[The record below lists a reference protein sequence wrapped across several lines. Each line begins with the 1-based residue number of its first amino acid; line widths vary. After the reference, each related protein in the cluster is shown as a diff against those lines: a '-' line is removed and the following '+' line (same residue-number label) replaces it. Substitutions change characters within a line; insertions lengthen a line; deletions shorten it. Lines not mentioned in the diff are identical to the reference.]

1 MKACSYASRY
11 KGKRRPKCVGNTFA
25 PCDSCLTKY
34 FRVGRRVVLGGEWKD
49 WGFFEGKKFPVGK
62 KAKVVGL
69 SRTQGCIRI
78 VFDGQKTP
86 QSWHCTFLERVH
98 GTKRKSKGPTAKT

>member
-1 MKACSYASRY
+1 MKACSYSTRY

-25 PCDSCLTKY
+25 PCDSCLAKY
-34 FRVGRRVVLGGEWKD
+34 FRVGRRVILGGEWKD
-49 WGFFEGKKFPVGK
+49 WGFSKRFPVGK

-69 SRTQGCIRI
+69 SRTQGCVRI

-86 QSWHCTFLERVH
+86 QSFHCTFLERVH
-98 GTKRKSKGPTAKT
+98 GTNKFNRRTQA

>member
-1 MKACSYASRY
+1 MKACSYSTRY
-11 KGKRRPKCVGNTFA
+11 KGKRRPKCLGNTFA
-25 PCDSCLTKY
+25 PCDSCLAKY
-34 FRVGRRVVLGGEWKD
+34 FRKGRRVVLGGEWKQ
-49 WGFFEGKKFPVGK
+49 WRWEVKTPPIGQ

-86 QSWHCTFLERVH
+86 QSWHCSFLERVH

>member
-1 MKACSYASRY
+1 MKACSYSTRY
-11 KGKRRPKCVGNTFA
+11 KGKRRPKCLANTFA
-25 PCDSCLTKY
+25 PCDSCLAKY
-34 FRVGRRVVLGGEWKD
+34 FRKGRRVVLGGEWMD
-49 WGFFEGKKFPVGK
+49 WGDSKFPVGK

-86 QSWHCTFLERVH
+86 QSWHCSFLERGN
-98 GTKRKSKGPTAKT
+98 GTNKRRRRSQA